1 MYSILS
7 IFLKYIFIV
16 IIYLFIFSIIRMIYS
31 DIRGMEGIILEDA
44 SYLKLISNKDSL
56 ALKIK
61 DYYII
66 DKELSL
72 GRDKNNDVVIKNQ
85 FISKRHFKII
95 EDEEEYFLEDLSS
108 ANGTYL
114 NRDKVFDT
122 VRLQNRDII
131 RVGQIEFLFIK
142 KNR

>member
-85 FISKRHFKII
+85 FISKRHFKIT
-95 EDEEEYFLEDLSS
+95 EDEEEYFLEDLGSS
-108 ANGTYL
+108 NGTYL